1 MKICIECGRELFN
14 YDNKCDKCSSTNI
27 ISKNEYDKIVLEIN
41 DSSFLRRNKLMQ
53 NDKYKKIYALI
64 QRPKEYESIPEILRY
79 NDNQI
84 EYDDA
89 YWERVKNHT
98 INKQPE
104 QSQSNIPKCPT
115 CGSTNISKI
124 GTFNRMLSTGLFG
137 LASGKIGKTMRCRN
151 CGMTW

>member
-1 MKICIECGRELFN
+1 MKICIECGRELFD
-14 YDNKCDKCSSTNI
+14 YDNKCDKCNSTNI
-27 ISKNEYDKIVLEIN
+27 ITKNEYDKIVLEIN

-89 YWERVKNHT
+89 YWERVNNHT
-98 INKQPE
+98 TNKQPE

-124 GTFNRMLSTGLFG
+124 GTFNRMLSTGFLG
-137 LASGKIGKTMRCRN
+137 LASGKIGKTMRCKN
-151 CGMTW
+151 CFYTW